1 MRLAAL
7 VLSALALV
15 PFHAHA
21 AGALAV
27 RNLSVNSEKQEVS
40 FEVAN
45 VSTKAVH
52 SWTMTIA
59 ATKKRPG
66 RGPNASDLYKA
77 NMTSTSER
85 CSRGAGIP
93 LAPGGS
99 CRCSGSLYSDEPATV
114 LNAEVIVTS
123 VLFEDGSAEGDVGL
137 LDTLPRGRQST
148 RRYLEF
154 WVRQLEP
161 ALAAP
166 TPREQLQ
173 AMQKALSAPD
183 SALPVDLRYDP
194 TADRERQGL
203 LSQVTYSLQIL
214 DTPQVKDPRAQALGT
229 VQFLKQRL
237 NQMRTAPEV
246 FPPRRGADL
255 TPPVRDP
262 LQGWKTIARTTALQ
276 LVAAQDSSPQMSST
290 TFFLQNVSRKP
301 ITALKVTVGGSNGGT
316 GQLVDWFSTATRD
329 CVLPGASYAL
339 SQASASDHTLII
351 DAVVFEDGTSDG
363 AQRDI
368 DAINFTRLGR
378 MFESERIRSIVDAA
392 DAEFTKLP
400 AKLGG
405 PPKSLEETFPAF
417 EQVQLPGIT
426 LDRIRSAAASSLGWF
441 LSGVRATRDET
452 TRRLA
457 EFQRQTGTPTAAL
470 EEMRREIRDRSNQYR
485 AYCKRVYASA
495 K

>member
-1 MRLAAL
+1 MRFATL
-7 VLSALALV
+7 VLSSLALV
-15 PFHAHA
+15 PFQAHA

-66 RGPNASDLYKA
+66 RGPNASDLYKT

-85 CSRGAGIP
+85 CSRGAGTP
-93 LAPGGS
+93 LAPGES

-123 VLFEDGSAEGDVGL
+123 VLFEDGSAEGDVAL
-137 LDTLPRGRQST
+137 LDTLARGRQST

-154 WVRQLEP
+154 WVGQLEP
-161 ALAAP
+161 AFAAP

-173 AMQKALSAPD
+173 AMQKALSVPD
-183 SALPVDLRYDP
+183 SAIPMDLRYDP
-194 TADRERQGL
+194 VADRERQSL
-203 LSQVTYSLQIL
+203 LFQVTYSLQVL
-214 DTPQVKDPRAQALGT
+214 DTPQVQDPRAQAMGT
-229 VQFLKQRL
+229 VQFVKQRL
-237 NQMRTAPEV
+237 SQMRSAPEV

-255 TPPVRDP
+255 TPPPRDP
-262 LQGWKTIARTTALQ
+262 LQGWKTIARTTALR
-276 LVAAQDSSPQMSST
+276 LVAVQNSSPQMSLT
-290 TFFLQNVSRKP
+290 TLFLQNVSQKP
-301 ITALKVTVGGSNGGT
+301 ITALAVTVGGSDGGT
-316 GQLVDWFSTATRD
+316 GHVVDWFASATPD
-329 CVLPGASYAL
+329 CVLPGSSYAL
-339 SQASASDHTLII
+339 SEPNASDHTLVVN
-351 DAVVFEDGTSDG
+351 AVFFEDGTSDG

-378 MFESERIRSIVDAA
+378 MFETERIRSIVDTP
-392 DAEFTKLP
+392 DAEFTTLP

-405 PPKSLEETFPAF
+405 PPKSPEETFPAF

-426 LDRIRSAAASSLGWF
+426 LDRIRSAAASSLSWF
-441 LSGVRATRDET
+441 LSGVRATREET
-452 TRRLA
+452 TRNLA
-457 EFQRQTGTPTAAL
+457 EFQRRTTTPAAAL
-470 EEMRREIRDRSNQYR
+470 EEMRSEIRDRGNRYR